1 MSLRPF
7 RRGGGASDDTWPGF
21 VDALSTLLLVLV
33 FLLSIFALAQFF
45 LGTALSGRDEALE
58 RLRDQ
63 VDELGE
69 LLSLER
75 QAKAD
80 LRETVDQLSASL
92 SDVREERDALADR
105 VASLEKELGAT
116 EEELAKSRERATAS
130 ESKLEEL
137 RQRYGSAQAALE
149 EQREQTAQARD
160 RVAELQANISSL
172 RQQLARLEA
181 ALEASEKRDEE
192 QQAIIADLG
201 RRLNVALAGKV
212 AELADYRS
220 EFFGRLRE
228 ILGHRSD
235 IRIQG
240 DRFIFQSELLFASG
254 SAALGQQGREKL
266 RQVADTLLTI
276 AEEIP
281 EDIDWILRVD
291 GHTDKRPISTPM
303 FSNNWE
309 LSAARAISVVQFLI
323 SQGIP
328 PERLAAT
335 GFGPH
340 QPIAKGDSPEALRRN
355 RRIEMLFTAR

>member
-1 MSLRPF
+1 MTLRSF
-7 RRGGGASDDTWPGF
+7 RRGGGGNDDTWPGF

-63 VDELGE
+63 VTELGE

-80 LRETVDQLSASL
+80 LRETVDRLSASL
-92 SDVREERDALADR
+92 ADVRDERDQLSDRVSSLQGELSETEEALAESRQRAQEAEGD
-105 VASLEKELGAT
+105 LEGL
-116 EEELAKSRERATAS
+116 RER
-130 ESKLEEL
+130 
-137 RQRYGSAQAALE
+137 YGETQTALE
-149 EQREQTAQARD
+149 EQRQRTAAARD

-181 ALEASEKRDEE
+181 ALEASEQRDEE

-201 RRLNVALAGKV
+201 RRLNTALAGKV

-220 EFFGRLRE
+220 EFFGRLRD

-254 SAALGQQGREKL
+254 SAALGQQGREQL
-266 RQVADTLLTI
+266 RQVAETLL
-276 AEEIP
+276 EIS
-281 EDIDWILRVD
+281 EDIPQDISWILRVD
-291 GHTDKRPISTPM
+291 GHTDKRPISTPV
-303 FSNNWE
+303 FANNWE

-323 SQGIP
+323 SEGVP

-335 GFGPH
+335 GFGPY
-340 QPIAKGDSPEALRRN
+340 QPIAEGDSPEDLRRN